1 MQFLLNLPP
10 PISFFIVSAITTS
23 FALAGLYLVR
33 RKYSADVLKE
43 NHEVAAIIFNAF
55 GLFYGVLLAFVV
67 FVTWN
72 GYDDATKNL
81 QLEANE
87 VADIF
92 HITSVFPDP
101 AGEMIRQ
108 TLMDYVTSV
117 YNDELKRMSQ
127 GEVSLHSTPAME
139 KLITVFYQIDEKSVP
154 NSEIY
159 AEALKRLNN
168 LAQYRRL
175 RIFAGNDTVPPVVW
189 LVLLVGSVISISYTY
204 FFGMKNIRAQYLIA
218 ASLTVTITMIL
229 FLIYILDHPFTGTSK
244 VSAEPL
250 KDVMRDNAKE
260 LSALAVAKASAN
272 SLMPLLPCRFSFA
285 LCLGHSAQ
293 LLFAHRFVHP
303 SRSAFERRFGA
314 FTALGRKRSASGH
327 LLFL

>member
-1 MQFLLNLPP
+1 MNVGDALPLGIRLGGRIFVDEIRLPIARFPGVDFLFRFAVHFFHLLDCHGHKLSNVFVICACDLGVYDRVRIGPGRSFRIKNAWQSLLGSGAVIENPAWRRIDLERSLGTVNDSTRKRLLGENTAASYKQGEPKKKIVFIIGAQFGRCSVKSILFSRQLLIFWREVSRAVQFLLNLPP

-33 RKYSADVLKE
+33 RKYSAEVLKE

-67 FVTWN
+67 FVTWS

-87 VADIF
+87 VVDIF
-92 HITSVFPDP
+92 HITKVFPDP

-127 GEVSLHSTPAME
+127 GEISLHSNEAMQ

-154 NSEIY
+154 N
-159 AEALKRLNN
+159 
-168 LAQYRRL
+168 RRDL
-175 RIFAGNDTVPPVVW
+175 R
-189 LVLLVGSVISISYTY
+189 
-204 FFGMKNIRAQYLIA
+204 
-218 ASLTVTITMIL
+218 
-229 FLIYILDHPFTGTSK
+229 
-244 VSAEPL
+244 
-250 KDVMRDNAKE
+250 
-260 LSALAVAKASAN
+260 
-272 SLMPLLPCRFSFA
+272 
-285 LCLGHSAQ
+285 
-293 LLFAHRFVHP
+293 
-303 SRSAFERRFGA
+303 
-314 FTALGRKRSASGH
+314 
-327 LLFL
+327 